1 MKELLTVV
9 KITNG
14 KMLIEDREVE
24 PNKIL
29 LLYAREAV
37 AKGSLTWLSKETPAV
52 SKDESIWMSVRS
64 TDWETRIPD
73 Y

>member
-9 KITNG
+9 KMING

-37 AKGSLTWLSKETPAV
+37 AKGSLT
-52 SKDESIWMSVRS
+52 
-64 TDWETRIPD
+64 
-73 Y
+73 